1 MEPEDLSMF
10 GSSYHPK
17 KQDENYGSNV
27 AFDTLQSKKSLTQSE
42 VKVKQKRFS
51 SIEKYLEA
59 KQDMIGIDNMLDK
72 GRAQVLMRK

>member
-1 MEPEDLSMF
+1 MF
-10 GSSYHPK
+10 GSSYGPK
-17 KQDENYGSNV
+17 KQDENYGGGYDNLKSK
-27 AFDTLQSKKSLTQSE
+27 QSKTQSD
-42 VKVKQKRFS
+42 VKAKQKRFS